1 MYYAFICRKSMASDN
16 LLQPPD
22 KFKFPFPP
30 YDIQEQFM
38 TELFQVL
45 EGGKLGI
52 FESPTGTG
60 KSLSLICGALTW
72 FLESE
77 KQKRIKLEELVND
90 KTVDDDDDDDWFA
103 AAGKKQEYN
112 QKRLEAKEELER
124 IKVKDEKLAKIKAKR
139 SQLKQTDIEQ
149 NKDEFNELFK
159 EVKWMQKAVQRELSQ
174 GAGDE
179 DILVEEYFSDEE
191 VDDDYEADEEDTS
204 RRIFFCSRTHSQL
217 SQFVRE
223 VKKSPF
229 GSDVSLVSLAS
240 RAVMCVNPSVKKLP
254 SQAAINEKCLEL
266 GKKKSKPTALDEDE
280 NPTKKSKSGGC
291 GCPYNKN
298 TGTAVLRDQAILAIH
313 DIEDLVA
320 AGRKTQS
327 CPYYASR
334 SAVPLAQMVVLPY
347 NTLLHAGTR
356 KAIGLNLKNS
366 IVIIDEAHN
375 LLDTITNIHSVNIS
389 GAQLGL
395 AYSQLAQ
402 YREKYSTRLKVVTV
416 IVNWIFLHLILLFRL
431 RISCT

>member
-1 MYYAFICRKSMASDN
+1 MASVPP
-16 LLQPPD
+16 LQPPD
-22 KFKFPFPP
+22 SFKFPFPP

-38 TELFQVL
+38 RELFQVL

-77 KQKRIKLEELVND
+77 KQKRINLEKLVND
-90 KTVDDDDDDDWFA
+90 KSVDDDDDDDWFA
-103 AAGKKQEYN
+103 NAGKKQEHN

-124 IKVKDEKLAKIKAKR
+124 IKSKEEKLSKIKARR

-159 EVKWMQKAVQRELSQ
+159 EVKWMQKAVQREMSQ
-174 GAGDE
+174 GSGDE

-191 VDDDYEADEEDTS
+191 ADDDFEVDEEDTS

-266 GKKKSKPTALDEDE
+266 GRKKSKATALDDDS
-280 NPTKKSKSGGC
+280 NPTKKSKSGC
-291 GCPYNKN
+291 GCPYNKS
-298 TGTAVLRDQAILAIH
+298 TGTAVLRDQAVLAIH
-313 DIEDLVA
+313 DIEDLVL
-320 AGRKTQS
+320 AGRKTHS

-334 SAVPLAQMVVLPY
+334 SAIPLAQLVVLPY

-356 KAIGLNLKNS
+356 KAVGGYPIPM
-366 IVIIDEAHN
+366 
-375 LLDTITNIHSVNIS
+375 
-389 GAQLGL
+389 Q
-395 AYSQLAQ
+395 
-402 YREKYSTRLKVVTV
+402 
-416 IVNWIFLHLILLFRL
+416 
-431 RISCT
+431 